1 MQLLE
6 LWLLRP
12 WCLRHHLVCH
22 SEMTVNAGCLCCRW
36 FWGFWQLDWGHQ
48 VAKRWWH
55 DDHGK
60 AETALGVARKR
71 LKVKGMKCLK
81 KLFLKPLWHR
91 GIVFLEYFLKEY
103 LLRNFLRGGLRS
115 NYSARGHLRGIS
127 RAVRVPS
134 AVRVHATLFYHV
146 LSTKLFW
153 EYHSKGM

>member
-1 MQLLE
+1 MMSETSPRLS
-6 LWLLRP
+6 LRNDCECWMFVLPLVLGFLTTRLRSPSRETMMTWWP
-12 WCLRHHLVCH
+12 WEGWNC
-22 SEMTVNAGCLCCRW
+22 
-36 FWGFWQLDWGHQ
+36 
-48 VAKRWWH
+48 
-55 DDHGK
+55 
-60 AETALGVARKR
+60 ALGVARKR